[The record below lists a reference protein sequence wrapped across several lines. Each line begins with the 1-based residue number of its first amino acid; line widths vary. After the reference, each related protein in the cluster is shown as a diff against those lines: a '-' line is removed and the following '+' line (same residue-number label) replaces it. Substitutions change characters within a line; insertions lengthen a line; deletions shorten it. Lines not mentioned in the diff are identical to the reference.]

1 MSTLLPRYAEVW
13 HRGGM
18 RVDADELELEDPL
31 LEDQGIRH
39 HGLPFTGTRVEREPG
54 SIAETAIVD
63 GSAHG
68 RHVRTS
74 LDGVLLEEAE
84 YARGRLV
91 GERRQWFHDGQLRSH
106 LHVGPPRR
114 QRAWNERGVLVLER
128 DEALKLHR
136 RWTDEGV
143 LRSERVEGVTR
154 EFTHG
159 QLAWTRGE
167 RSTKDATTFAAY
179 TFVADVMHAHLET
192 LIAEHDREHDV
203 FIWVHSLIAHARPE
217 ALDVMRRLLAND
229 SLWIRST
236 ALALAG
242 NAGLTE
248 LRADVAAFLGDA
260 RIPPR
265 EWHGSSGRSASR
277 SLDEVARVTLRQLG

>member
-1 MSTLLPRYAEVW
+1 MSPVLPRYAEVW
-13 HRGGM
+13 HRRGM

-31 LEDQGIRH
+31 LDDQGLRH

-84 YARGRLV
+84 YARGHLV

-106 LHVGPPRR
+106 LHIGPPRR
-114 QRAWNERGVLVLER
+114 ERAWNERGVLVLER
-128 DEALKLHR
+128 DEALKLR
-136 RWTDEGV
+136 RTWTDEGV
-143 LRSERVEGVTR
+143 LRSERIEGLTR

-167 RSTKDATTFAAY
+167 RSTKDPTTFAAY
-179 TFVADVMHAHLET
+179 TFVGDVMHRHLDA
-192 LIAEHDREHDV
+192 LLAEHDREHDV
-203 FIWVHSLIAHARPE
+203 FIWVHSLIANARPE
-217 ALDVMRRLLAND
+217 AVGVMRRLFAND

-248 LRADVAAFLGDA
+248 LRDDVAAFLGDS

>member
-1 MSTLLPRYAEVW
+1 
-13 HRGGM
+13 M

-31 LEDQGIRH
+31 LDDQGLRH

-84 YARGRLV
+84 
-91 GERRQWFHDGQLRSH
+91 
-106 LHVGPPRR
+106 
-114 QRAWNERGVLVLER
+114 
-128 DEALKLHR
+128 ALKLR
-136 RWTDEGV
+136 RTWTDEGV
-143 LRSERVEGVTR
+143 LRSERIEGLTR

-167 RSTKDATTFAAY
+167 RSTKDPTTFAAY
-179 TFVADVMHAHLET
+179 TFVGDVMHRHLDA
-192 LIAEHDREHDV
+192 LLAEHDREHDV
-203 FIWVHSLIAHARPE
+203 FIWVHSLIANARPE
-217 ALDVMRRLLAND
+217 AVGVMRRLFAND

-248 LRADVAAFLGDA
+248 LRDDVAAFLGDS